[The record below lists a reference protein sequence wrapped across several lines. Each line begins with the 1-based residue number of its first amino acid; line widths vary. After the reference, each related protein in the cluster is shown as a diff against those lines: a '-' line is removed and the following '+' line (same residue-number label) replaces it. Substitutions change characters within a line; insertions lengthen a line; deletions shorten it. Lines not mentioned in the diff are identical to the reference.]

1 MSTVIESSSGVAETG
16 DAGAQGRPTT
26 ALTIGQLFQISVFW
40 LTLNAIWG
48 GFEIFQQERVD
59 QLLGKDAPPAIGV
72 MDLLAAPIA
81 MLGMPV
87 CGSIS
92 DYAATRWGR
101 RKPFI
106 LLGSLT
112 AAAAIVGM
120 AFSSTFV
127 LILTFFLLLQL
138 TSNVAR
144 GPFAGLVPDL
154 VPERQVGTASGL
166 MGLMIM
172 LGLVTGN
179 LIINAGYLLGSPEH
193 ADFTVPLVA
202 IATLV
207 AVTGVGTFLW
217 IPNGPAPKPREG
229 RSWPRLALETFGTDI
244 LQERSYVFLL
254 ASRFFVLMGGGFFM
268 NLNVLFLKGA
278 FGFEEAADRGPWVFA
293 GSVVGV
299 AAAALGTIP
308 GGKLSDRV
316 GRKPV
321 IYASAVLGAI
331 GIAIIGLAPVP
342 EVAIAGVAV
351 LGLGSGAFLAVDWA
365 LMTDIIPKA
374 SAGRYMGISNIVEAL
389 NGAVASALGMFTLFF
404 VGMAFGDVVGART
417 AMLLGV
423 AVFAA
428 GAAFLVPVREP
439 QRQRPGRPLAGI
451 PQHA

>member
-1 MSTVIESSSGVAETG
+1 MAETAGVPAQAG
-16 DAGAQGRPTT
+16 DAGGQDRPTT
-26 ALTIGQLFQISVFW
+26 PLTIAQLFQISVFW

-59 QLLGKDAPPAIGV
+59 QLLGEGAPPAIGI
-72 MDLLAAPIA
+72 MDLLAAPLG

-106 LLGSLT
+106 LFGSLT

-120 AFSSTFV
+120 ALSPTFI
-127 LILTFFLLLQL
+127 LILVFFLALQL
-138 TSNVAR
+138 LSNIAR

-179 LIINAGYLLGSPEH
+179 LVINTGYLLGTPEH
-193 ADFTVPLVA
+193 ADFTLPLIA
-202 IATLV
+202 IAGLL
-207 AVTGVGTFLW
+207 AATGVGTFLW
-217 IPNGPAPKPREG
+217 VPNGPPPKPREG
-229 RSWPRLALETFGTDI
+229 RTWTRIAFETFGTDI
-244 LQERSYVFLL
+244 LQERSYLFLL
-254 ASRFFVLMGGGFFM
+254 ASRFFILMGGGFFM

-278 FGFEEAADRGPWVFA
+278 FGFTEATERGPWVFA

-299 AAAALGTIP
+299 IAAALGTIP
-308 GGKLSDRV
+308 GGRLSDRI

-321 IYASAVLGAI
+321 IYGSAVLGAI
-331 GIAIIGLAPVP
+331 GIGVIALAPVP

-389 NGAVASALGMFTLFF
+389 NGAIASALGMFTLFL
-404 VGMAFGDVVGART
+404 VGMAFGDVAGART

-428 GAAFLVPVREP
+428 GAALLVPVREP
-439 QRQRPGRPLAGI
+439 RRRPQGQGRVAG
-451 PQHA
+451 AAGTA